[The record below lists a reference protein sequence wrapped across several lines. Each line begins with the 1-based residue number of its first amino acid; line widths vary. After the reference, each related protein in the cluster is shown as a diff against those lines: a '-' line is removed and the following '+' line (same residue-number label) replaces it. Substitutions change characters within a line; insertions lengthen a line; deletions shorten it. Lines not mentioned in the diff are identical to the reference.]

1 MSGKQLFNWRARN
14 RYSRVHLH
22 VCEGLRKYLIPI
34 TTGKTALYSSKLLL
48 LATRLGSCSVV
59 RRWQCFFDS
68 VLFGQDVGESARG
81 AAHKWVAPLLYPSIF
96 AAIICDNRVFRS
108 DYGYSRN
115 DNSSSRSDIPDF
127 GLTASTFRQP
137 CIADSGQ

>member
-1 MSGKQLFNWRARN
+1 MFCRL
-14 RYSRVHLH
+14 
-22 VCEGLRKYLIPI
+22 
-34 TTGKTALYSSKLLL
+34 TA
-48 LATRLGSCSVV
+48 AV
-59 RRWQCFFDS
+59 FFKS

-81 AAHKWVAPLLYPSIF
+81 AAHQRAAPLFYPSII
-96 AAIICDNRVFRS
+96 ASIICDNRVFRS